1 MSKFILNLN
10 SKYRNPFEAS
20 SSGPTS
26 FELIINPTQN
36 SNIPLGGNTSYTL
49 DNPIITAFSWP
60 YRSTQN
66 NATLQLQYIWGA
78 GSSTMGTA
86 ASWCNF
92 NNNCIYGLSS
102 KNFSTTNIQLSTA
115 DATMNVDY
123 YVGCILMLFA
133 PQTVTTTTANNVKTI
148 TNPIPGDPTSTFVF
162 QNATIS
168 SYIPSTN
175 TVVVQT
181 GFESDFLSTYVYNF
195 DNISPTDSYYNY
207 FIINPMGE
215 VHGSGSTGGGGG
227 PPSGSGGG
235 PMPPPSRCSPVPDP
249 KVPTNV
255 QYGGIPKNLVLL
267 GLNSFLNATEFNY
280 YSAIALSGS
289 PTAALYVQNIT
300 KNWVTSISSVE
311 TYTRSATLNDI
322 TTSSLPLAWGMNDL
336 YQLRQ
341 NNNVFTVQTQDS
353 ASLKNIPLDAEL
365 SDAGEGYTPDTIYY
379 LNTDDGTQLKTQILV
394 RMVDKSTGAILTWS
408 WANRGDGT
416 YVYAPGDVFDIY
428 NSSKPT
434 SVATLTIKTVSNIG
448 VPILVNDGHRI
459 EYLAATKPFYIYVPL
474 QVNLDYYASV
484 AKYTGV
490 YYSYRDPSSPDMPSE
505 YAFLDLGE
513 YTGTYVPKWTWFECV
528 TYSPQLVGIQT
539 SSIGFQQGVCY
550 RIRLVSVAI
559 PNQQVQGIN
568 ELPAFFPY
576 LLLQLYNTNSITQ
589 STNVLYSNNP
599 NTTRCAFVC
608 HIGNPRN
615 QFISS
620 YIVIR
625 TTQFNIVKWSNIG
638 YLSFSLLLPNGTP
651 LVFNQTY
658 INNNIIQSYKAKQ
671 QDFHAFVV
679 TLVSQTNEAQ
689 VSATFEFDIIK

>member
-1 MSKFILNLN
+1 
-10 SKYRNPFEAS
+10 
-20 SSGPTS
+20 
-26 FELIINPTQN
+26 LIINPTQN

-60 YRSTQN
+60 YRSTQK

-78 GSSTMGTA
+78 GSDSMNA

-102 KNFSTTNIQLSTA
+102 KNFSTTNIQLSIA

-133 PQTVTTTTANNVKTI
+133 PQTVTVDDVDISCPPSTNTLYSKTI
-148 TNPIPGDPTSTFVF
+148 TNPVPGQTSGFQF

-181 GFESDFLSTYVYNF
+181 GFDSNFLLKYVYGTV
-195 DNISPTDSYYNY
+195 PTSTDPYYNY

-227 PPSGSGGG
+227 PGSGA
-235 PMPPPSRCSPVPDP
+235 MSPPSRCCPVPDP
-249 KVPTNV
+249 KVPDNV

-341 NNNVFTVQTQDS
+341 NNNVFTVQTQDK
-353 ASLKNIPLDAEL
+353 SLKNIPLDAEL
-365 SDAGEGYTPDTIYY
+365 SDAGEGYNSDTIYY
-379 LNTDDGTQLKTQILV
+379 LNTDDGTTQILV
-394 RMVDKSTGAILTWS
+394 RMVDKATGAILTWS
-408 WANRGDGT
+408 WADRGDGT

-428 NSSKPT
+428 NPIKPT
-434 SVATLTIKTVSNIG
+434 SVATLTIKTVSKIG

-490 YYSYRDPSSPDMPSE
+490 YYIYSDKNPDMPSE

-513 YTGTYVPKWTWFECV
+513 YTGINVPAWTWFECV

-658 INNNIIQSYKAKQ
+658 INNNMIQSYKAKQ

-679 TLVSQTNEAQ
+679 TLVSQTNEPQ
-689 VSATFEFDIIK
+689 VTATFEFDIIK